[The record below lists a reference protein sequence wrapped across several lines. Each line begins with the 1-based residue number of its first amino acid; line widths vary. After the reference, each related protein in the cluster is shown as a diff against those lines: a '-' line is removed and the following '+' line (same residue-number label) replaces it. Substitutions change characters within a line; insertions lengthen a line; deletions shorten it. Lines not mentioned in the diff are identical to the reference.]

1 MVNGNNNNGEGG
13 TNYPNSNEPPED
25 DELCDC
31 NEQYLD
37 SLIFKLEEGQGDAQS
52 LADDYKELES
62 KLTDSQKHFE
72 EIIQS
77 YKNMLQEVEN
87 EIKQHLTSCN
97 NGLSEVRDE
106 ITKKIDKLS
115 ILIKTVFA
123 LIEFNK
129 TQEKVAFYFITQYG
143 ILLHEAYVL
152 KRAGMDKYR
161 HSVANCQGAQLGE
174 FGEMAATIFSDFKE
188 YFDQWEDVYA
198 KSHGVTIEEAKAD
211 SERDQVAN
219 RLGRLRGRENPTCDC
234 ADLMK
239 DLIPKSHRDKY

>member
-1 MVNGNNNNGEGG
+1 MNDGKDNDYQNFQ
-13 TNYPNSNEPPED
+13 EPPED
-25 DELCDC
+25 DEFCDC

-37 SLIFKLEEGQGDAQS
+37 NLIFKLEEGQGDAQS

-62 KLTDSQKHFE
+62 RLTDSQKHFE
-72 EIIQS
+72 EIMQS
-77 YKNMLQEVEN
+77 YKSMLQEVEN
-87 EIKQHLTSCN
+87 EIKQHLTFCN
-97 NGLSEVRDE
+97 NGLNKIQDE

-115 ILIKTVFA
+115 VLIKTVFA

-143 ILLHEAYVL
+143 VLLHEAYVL

-174 FGEMAATIFSDFKE
+174 FDEMAATILSDFKE
-188 YFDQWEDVYA
+188 YYDQWEDVYA

-219 RLGRLRGRENPTCDC
+219 RLGRLRGKENPTCDC
-234 ADLMK
+234 RELMK